1 MADALVVPI
10 RVEALPVGELDRAR
24 TVAPYANFG
33 AVAGPYAPYVG
44 AQVANR
50 LFMGGRPL
58 EPGVHVHW
66 HLPRALL
73 SVPLG
78 AERPEPPPAP
88 DRWLVTRVVTA
99 GDERTAPEHWV
110 IESNF
115 LHDDPRFSDTSFP
128 GDVRFGERP
137 FSYLG
142 RVYRLDEWLAPGHEG
157 RQLADLTA
165 LGYGIAGFAGSYAN
179 CRNVFGMHDDVELA
193 GEWRLT
199 YTVIGWHH
207 DPGSDPLR
215 RGVGRLPDG
224 WQVDD
229 PEARPERTLYF
240 GAIRD
245 VQFKRKGAQLV
256 EHEAPATPELA
267 IGNTP
272 AEALAALAARAVGDG
287 PANRSLQRLFTAFQI
302 GALRRLTDLADVEEQ
317 VHAAGFASVDAGV
330 TWELHATGGD
340 GVTTVGAMASR
351 HLSRLNLRQRAYDVL
366 RAEQTTLR
374 RRIFADWCRRSE
386 LRAARWRPEFDL
398 DGLDALIERQI
409 AVLATREQEL
419 KRIEASID
427 RRLRAVEFHLPD
439 GVDVV
444 ANAAPRY
451 YRPNDPVLVLA
462 GDGIPA
468 PAPDL
473 GEQVRCAL
481 VRTLPDAPDEP
492 GFEALTQLTHP
503 EAGQLTRLGAFG
515 DPAANGLPEPA
526 IALRAWSVP
535 WRPVELAWRV
545 ALQLPD
551 ELDSGRPLERDV
563 VLKNYTLRERTLDFD
578 PCDDGFDGMA
588 DEYEGRA
595 PLAAN
600 ATVALETQLGKVL
613 DAEDLLAQLAAKPLV
628 AQSLGGFTQAL
639 GMLDQG
645 LQLPV
650 RDPYGSPLDAA
661 FVQRVADAVA
671 GEGNVGPL
679 PDNPFAP
686 LRCGRFTL
694 SALRLV
700 DEFGRWRDIDLD
712 TAGLAVSE
720 TIPRDDK
727 GLLPPLRLT
736 QASQLRWRWRIAG
749 QAHTE
754 ASAAPDGSP
763 ICGWVVTN
771 RLDNGIVLYDR
782 DGSAIA
788 RFVPGPDGTRADT
801 APGPGRTTL
810 EAALARA
817 NPVSAGLARS
827 LLENGP
833 SYLEALIR
841 TFDATRATIAPPLTS
856 ADREIAVLLGTP
868 LALVQAE
875 FDLSLLGLPL
885 IDMSFGALRDDVGS
899 ADPLQRADRGVPGI
913 RFGVR
918 LGDRD
923 RADDGLVGF
932 FIAGADGEP
941 DFGTFYC
948 AVGDEHDALETP
960 RQDTITVTA
969 DRAPAPVVVTMLID
983 PRCPVHAATGI
994 LPVKSL
1000 AIPGDL
1006 VTRGLAALE
1015 YTFLTGPLIVPH
1027 EHVGAPAPAAAAG
1040 WAWIDRGGEQH
1051 AWREHELKPVETGL
1065 PPTGRERIVDGWL
1078 KLGRRGSDEPQA

>member
-1 MADALVVPI
+1 M
-10 RVEALPVGELDRAR
+10 
-24 TVAPYANFG
+24 
-33 AVAGPYAPYVG
+33 
-44 AQVANR
+44 
-50 LFMGGRPL
+50 
-58 EPGVHVHW
+58 
-66 HLPRALL
+66 
-73 SVPLG
+73 
-78 AERPEPPPAP
+78 
-88 DRWLVTRVVTA
+88 
-99 GDERTAPEHWV
+99 
-110 IESNF
+110 
-115 LHDDPRFSDTSFP
+115 
-128 GDVRFGERP
+128 
-137 FSYLG
+137 
-142 RVYRLDEWLAPGHEG
+142 
-157 RQLADLTA
+157 
-165 LGYGIAGFAGSYAN
+165 
-179 CRNVFGMHDDVELA
+179 
-193 GEWRLT
+193 
-199 YTVIGWHH
+199 
-207 DPGSDPLR
+207 
-215 RGVGRLPDG
+215 
-224 WQVDD
+224 
-229 PEARPERTLYF
+229 
-240 GAIRD
+240 
-245 VQFKRKGAQLV
+245 
-256 EHEAPATPELA
+256 A

-563 VLKNYTLRERTLDFD
+563 VLKNYTLGERTLDFD

-650 RDPYGSPLDAA
+650 RDPAARRWMRRSSSASRTPSPA
-661 FVQRVADAVA
+661 R
-671 GEGNVGPL
+671 
-679 PDNPFAP
+679 
-686 LRCGRFTL
+686 
-694 SALRLV
+694 
-700 DEFGRWRDIDLD
+700 
-712 TAGLAVSE
+712 E
-720 TIPRDDK
+720 TSP
-727 GLLPPLRLT
+727 
-736 QASQLRWRWRIAG
+736 IAG
-749 QAHTE
+749 QPVRP
-754 ASAAPDGSP
+754 AALRALHAQRAAARRRVRPLARHRP
-763 ICGWVVTN
+763 RHGWSGRVG
-771 RLDNGIVLYDR
+771 DDP
-782 DGSAIA
+782 A
-788 RFVPGPDGTRADT
+788 RRQGAAATVAAD
-801 APGPGRTTL
+801 AGVA
-810 EAALARA
+810 AALA
-817 NPVSAGLARS
+817 L
-827 LLENGP
+827 
-833 SYLEALIR
+833 
-841 TFDATRATIAPPLTS
+841 
-856 ADREIAVLLGTP
+856 ADRRSSAHGSVGRARRQP
-868 LALVQAE
+868 
-875 FDLSLLGLPL
+875 DL
-885 IDMSFGALRDDVGS
+885 
-899 ADPLQRADRGVPGI
+899 
-913 RFGVR
+913 R
-918 LGDRD
+918 LG
-923 RADDGLVGF
+923 
-932 FIAGADGEP
+932 
-941 DFGTFYC
+941 
-948 AVGDEHDALETP
+948 GDE
-960 RQDTITVTA
+960 
-969 DRAPAPVVVTMLID
+969 
-983 PRCPVHAATGI
+983 
-994 LPVKSL
+994 
-1000 AIPGDL
+1000 
-1006 VTRGLAALE
+1006 
-1015 YTFLTGPLIVPH
+1015 
-1027 EHVGAPAPAAAAG
+1027 
-1040 WAWIDRGGEQH
+1040 
-1051 AWREHELKPVETGL
+1051 
-1065 PPTGRERIVDGWL
+1065 PP
-1078 KLGRRGSDEPQA
+1078 